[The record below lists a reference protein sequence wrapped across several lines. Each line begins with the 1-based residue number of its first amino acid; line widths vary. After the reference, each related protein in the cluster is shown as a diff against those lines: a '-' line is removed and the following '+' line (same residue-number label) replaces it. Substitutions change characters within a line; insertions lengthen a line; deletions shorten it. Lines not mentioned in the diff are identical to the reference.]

1 MPAHMVYRTSLGLVE
16 WCTYMCRGQHVNLG
30 GGGGLHG
37 YMMLLGSIVMQLC
50 SCRVAVTV
58 VLLCKISLD

>member
-30 GGGGLHG
+30 GGGGAPWIYDVAREH
-37 YMMLLGSIVMQLC
+37 SDAVM
-50 SCRVAVTV
+50 
-58 VLLCKISLD
+58 